1 MDNLTSPRVVKSIL
15 DKHGFHFTKSLGQ
28 NFLIDD
34 NILKKIVEAANL
46 SKDDR
51 VLEIGPGIGTLT
63 RELGTLA
70 HKVVAVEIDQRLI
83 PILKETL
90 AGFDNVSVIQGDILK
105 IDLVELVHNS
115 FDGKPFKVVAN
126 LPYYITTP
134 IIMGILERGL
144 PFESI
149 TVLIQKEVAQRM
161 VASPGSKEYGALSVA
176 VQYYTI
182 PRSVA
187 KVPASVFM
195 PPPKVDSMIVTME
208 RRKEPPVFVEDRKL
222 FFDVVHAS
230 FAKRRK
236 TLLNNLISAKEILE
250 GWTRQEIEE
259 LLWECGI
266 DPQRRGETL
275 NVEEFASISNSILYK
290 KKSKL

>member
-83 PILKETL
+83 PILQETL

-208 RRKEPPVFVEDRKL
+208 RRKEAPVFVEDRKL

>member
-1 MDNLTSPRVVKSIL
+1 M
-15 DKHGFHFTKSLGQ
+15 
-28 NFLIDD
+28 
-34 NILKKIVEAANL
+34 
-46 SKDDR
+46 
-51 VLEIGPGIGTLT
+51 
-63 RELGTLA
+63 
-70 HKVVAVEIDQRLI
+70 EIDQRLI
-83 PILKETL
+83 PILQETL

-195 PPPKVDSMIVTME
+195 PSPKVDSMIVTME
-208 RRKEPPVFVEDRKL
+208 RRKDPPVFVEDRKL
-222 FFDVVHAS
+222 FFNVVHAS

>member
-83 PILKETL
+83 PILQETL

-236 TLLNNLISAKEILE
+236 TLLNNLVSAKEILE